1 MNNNREL
8 VLEAEEVIKK
18 LAAEVQTIASAT
30 AAEQRAASA
39 YQSSVAL
46 VAEATDRFQATA
58 NTVDKKMREV
68 SEEVESV
75 KTLNQKQTVDALSE
89 SKAVRQLIDTERT
102 DWAIAETRLMKG
114 IKRVI
119 GFSVCA
125 LVLSM
130 STLAYVLWHLHN

>member
-1 MNNNREL
+1 M
-8 VLEAEEVIKK
+8 LEAEEVIKK

-46 VAEATDRFQATA
+46 VAEATDRFQAA